1 MTKARLLE
9 KGRLFSNRDLAE
21 WFGVTKKTMDS
32 DKKRKLQELDKFC
45 SYEDYQN
52 TGYLLIKEVY
62 YPIYTKS
69 INSIIEAL
77 KIEIEKTHRKG
88 NLISYRQITANGY
101 KDDSNCYNLARKLS
115 LDYYKENRTFVPCRL
130 NTVYYTLE
138 ALDKETVMKYMKD
151 IAFVSM
157 DFWEDNSKAI
167 GEVLRNKGYVQE
179 KYGNDWVYEAGY
191 LLK

>member
-1 MTKARLLE
+1 M
-9 KGRLFSNRDLAE
+9 
-21 WFGVTKKTMDS
+21 
-32 DKKRKLQELDKFC
+32 
-45 SYEDYQN
+45 
-52 TGYLLIKEVY
+52 
-62 YPIYTKS
+62 
-69 INSIIEAL
+69 
-77 KIEIEKTHRKG
+77 
-88 NLISYRQITANGY
+88 
-101 KDDSNCYNLARKLS
+101 
-115 LDYYKENRTFVPCRL
+115 FVPCRL

-167 GEVLRNKGYVQE
+167 GEVLRSKGYVQE